1 MELLV
6 LCLALGC
13 ILISAAATAIVKTVA
28 RRLAFVDE
36 PRADTI
42 HKVLTPLGGGIAI
55 FVAVW
60 LPIAAGMAVV
70 IACEGGGCP
79 SWLPESVFKHFRGAL
94 SKTLELSLLFLSSA
108 VVLLLG
114 LLDDIS
120 PLKPLPKFLVELVV
134 AGALAAFGFRVTIFV
149 GEAEWWSAA
158 VCGAVSALWIVGMTN
173 SVNLLDNMDGFAA
186 SVVAVVSLV
195 FGLIALETGQLFIA
209 LFLFA
214 MLGAVLGFLP
224 FNYPPAGIF
233 MGDAGSLFL
242 GFMLSVLTVLFTFY
256 DQESRRTVQTFF
268 TPFLVLAVPLY
279 DTASV
284 VYLRLKEGRPLFQG
298 DTRHFSHRLAAMGLG
313 QRGALFA
320 SVVLTFFCGLSAM
333 LLYHVPA
340 DVAVIVFV
348 QVGAVIALLVALEH
362 GGKE

>member
-1 MELLV
+1 MEVGV
-6 LCLALGC
+6 LCLASGC
-13 ILISAAATAIVKTVA
+13 ILLSAVATAVVRALA
-28 RRLAFVDE
+28 RKLAFVDE
-36 PRADTI
+36 PHADTL
-42 HKVLTPLGGGIAI
+42 HKTATPLGGGIAI
-55 FVAVW
+55 FLAVW

-70 IACEGGGCP
+70 IAYEGGPCP
-79 SWLPESVFKHFRGAL
+79 SWLPEGVFKHFRGAM

-108 VVLLLG
+108 VILLLG
-114 LLDDIS
+114 FLDDLS

-149 GEAEWWSAA
+149 GEGEWWRTAICTAA
-158 VCGAVSALWIVGMTN
+158 STVWIVGITN
-173 SVNLLDNMDGFAA
+173 SLNLLDNMDGMAA
-186 SVVAVVSLV
+186 SVTAAVSLV

-214 MLGAVLGFLP
+214 IFGAVLGFLP
-224 FNYPPAGIF
+224 FNYPPARIF

-242 GFMLSVLTVLFTFY
+242 GFMLAILTVLFTFY
-256 DQESRRTVQTFF
+256 DQEGRRTVQTFF

-284 VYLRLKEGRPLFQG
+284 VYLRLRERRPLFQG

-320 SVVLTFFCGLSAM
+320 TLMLTLYCGLSAM
-333 LLYHVPA
+333 LLYHVQSH
-340 DVAVIVFV
+340 VAVLIFV
-348 QVGAVIALLVALEH
+348 QVALVIALLIALEH
-362 GGKE
+362 GGKS